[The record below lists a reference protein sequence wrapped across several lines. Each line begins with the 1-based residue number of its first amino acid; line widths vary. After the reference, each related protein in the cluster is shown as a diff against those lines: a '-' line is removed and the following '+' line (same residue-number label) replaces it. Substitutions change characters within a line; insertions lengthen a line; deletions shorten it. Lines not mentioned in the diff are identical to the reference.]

1 MSFETLIPVLDPRN
15 EQQLSDQAI
24 AIVSNRSGG
33 LLNDFSDHSPIAALM
48 QGFAF
53 SAAELLYYTNQL
65 PYALVL
71 KFLQTS
77 TGIVQ
82 SLGQKATVSLTF
94 TLSAP
99 LSNSFQIPAN
109 FQILGSDNLS
119 YFTDSI
125 LTIPPGSSFGIVS
138 ATAENIG
145 SIYNKPAYTINRIT
159 QPIAFLASV
168 LNVEDSQGG
177 LEAESDDSLI
187 NRALLSIRTRNLV
200 SEFDFNNATE
210 SILGLGSKAKTIGLL
225 GADKIT
231 KQNGVVHVF
240 ALDVNGSPVNSSQ
253 IAQISQALIPRLM
266 LGTQLLIDPMGVLSA
281 DGLAIVHLED
291 RVDVTT
297 VSRDLWSA
305 FKEYFNPNALIP
317 GATVLISEITFA
329 LRTVSGIKYIE
340 ELTINNIFDRVP
352 MNNAYTIPKAN
363 SLNITLVDSNGN
375 PFNIAFGILD

>member
-1 MSFETLIPVLDPRN
+1 MSFETLIPILDPRN

-225 GADKIT
+225 GADTIT
-231 KQNGVVHVF
+231 KQNGVIHVF

-305 FKEYFNPNALIP
+305 FKEYFNPSALIP

-340 ELTINNIFDRVP
+340 ELTINNTFDRVP

-375 PFNIAFGILD
+375 PFNIAYGVLD

>member
-1 MSFETLIPVLDPRN
+1 MSFETLIPILDPRN
-15 EQQLSDQAI
+15 EEDLSAQAI

-33 LLNDFSDHSPIAALM
+33 LLNDFSDHSPISALM

-77 TGIVQ
+77 TGITQ

-99 LSNSFQIPAN
+99 LTNSFQIPAN

-119 YFTDSI
+119 YYTDSI

-138 ATAENIG
+138 ATAENVGIT
-145 SIYNKPAYTINRIT
+145 YNKPAYTINRIT

-168 LNVEDSQGG
+168 LNIGDSQGG
-177 LEAESDDSLI
+177 ADAESNESLI

-200 SEFDFNNATE
+200 SEYDFNNATE
-210 SILGLGSKAKTIGLL
+210 AILGLGSKAKTIGLL
-225 GADKIT
+225 GADKVT

-240 ALDVNGSPVNSSQ
+240 ALDVSGSPVNSSQ

-266 LGTQLLIDPMGVLSA
+266 IGTQLLIDPMGVLSA
-281 DGLAIVHLED
+281 DGKAIVHIED
-291 RVDVTT
+291 SVDVTT

-305 FKEYFNPNALIP
+305 FKDYFNPNSLIP

-340 ELTINNIFDRVP
+340 ELTINSSFDRVP

-375 PFNIAFGILD
+375 PFAISYGVLD

>member
-1 MSFETLIPVLDPRN
+1 MSFETLIPILDPRN
-15 EQQLSDQAI
+15 EQQLADQAI

-33 LLNDFSDHSPIAALM
+33 LLNDFSDHSPISALM

-77 TGIVQ
+77 TGITQ

-99 LSNSFQIPAN
+99 LTNSFQIPAN

-119 YFTDSI
+119 YFTDTI
-125 LTIPPGSSFGIVS
+125 LTIPPGSNFGIVS
-138 ATAENIG
+138 ATAENVGIT
-145 SIYNKPAYTINRIT
+145 YNKPAYTINRIT
-159 QPIAFLASV
+159 QPLAFLASV
-168 LNVEDSQGG
+168 LNIGDAQGG
-177 LEAESDDSLI
+177 ADAESNDSLI

-200 SEFDFNNATE
+200 SEYDFNNATE
-210 SILGLGSKAKTIGLL
+210 AILGLGSKAKTIGLL
-225 GADKIT
+225 GAYKIS
-231 KQNGVVHVF
+231 KQNGVIHVF

-266 LGTQLLIDPMGVLSA
+266 IGTQLLIDPMGILTA
-281 DGLAIVHLED
+281 DGVAIVHILE
-291 RVDVTT
+291 RVDVATIAK
-297 VSRDLWSA
+297 DLWNA
-305 FKEYFNPNALIP
+305 FKDYFNPSALIP
-317 GATVLISEITFA
+317 GASVLISELNFA
-329 LRTVSGIKYIE
+329 LRTVSGLSYIE
-340 ELTINNIFDRVP
+340 ELTVNSSVDRVP
-352 MNNAYTIPKAN
+352 MPNQYTIPKAN

-375 PFNIAFGILD
+375 SFNISYGILD